1 MIKRFLVIG
10 VFFLLIVSSIGS
22 LSFGNNVEVNE
33 KETLF
38 ENYGHDRYFYPEFY
52 DCYNASEIT
61 CYGPISGYESNDFI
75 DIESEKISIS
85 KDTAKPLNGP
95 PMDSAWPMKCHDLHH
110 TGLSPYSTAV
120 NPGIE
125 KWRFK
130 TRYGLDGSPV
140 IDNNGTIYFGAKD
153 GYIYALYPN
162 GTMKWRYETDNWIT
176 SAPAVDKD
184 GTIYIGS
191 WDTNLYAIYPNG
203 TLKWKS
209 PGTGG
214 SIASSPAIG
223 NDGTVYI
230 GNYASRLVAV
240 NPNGTIKWYYNLDDD
255 TTSDPCVGDDG
266 TIYIGSFDS
275 YFYAVYPNGTLK
287 WRFKTG
293 DKIYGSASIADDGTV
308 YIGSSWDS
316 YLYAVYPNNGTM
328 IWRYGGAGTPNNPS
342 IGCDGTI
349 YAGYLYNLLALYP
362 NSTLKW
368 DFYVGNDRWIATSAP
383 AISADGTIYFG
394 VNIGDSAGG
403 EIIAVNSDGTEKW
416 RKKIAEW
423 WIRSSPAIAEDGT
436 VYIGSTCE
444 GRGYLH
450 AFGSVESNSPPE
462 APTISGETN
471 GKVGEEYEFRLQ
483 AFDPDNNPVSYYIEW
498 GDGSTTG
505 WTFERA
511 SGEIYY
517 YDHTWSEKGNYTIR
531 AKARDT
537 LNEESNW
544 TEFEIKITNPR
555 NKTLN
560 IYYWIRLLE
569 RFPLLQ
575 KILNFLT
582 I

>member
-1 MIKRFLVIG
+1 MIKRFLVIC

-22 LSFGNNVEVNE
+22 LSFGYKLSE
-33 KETLF
+33 KEIL
-38 ENYGHDRYFYPEFY
+38 
-52 DCYNASEIT
+52 
-61 CYGPISGYESNDFI
+61 I
-75 DIESEKISIS
+75 DNSS
-85 KDTAKPLNGP
+85 KSQSLNGS
-95 PMDSAWPMKCHDLHH
+95 PMDSPWPMQSHDLHH
-110 TGLSPYSTAV
+110 TGLSQYSTAG
-120 NPGIE
+120 NPGVE

-140 IDNNGTIYFGAKD
+140 IDGNGTIYFGAKD
-153 GYIYALYPN
+153 GYIYTLYPN

-176 SAPAVDKD
+176 SAPAVDED
-184 GTIYIGS
+184 GTIYVGS
-191 WDTNLYAIYPNG
+191 WDTNLYAMNPDG
-203 TLKWKS
+203 TKKWS
-209 PGTGG
+209 VGTGG

-223 NDGTVYI
+223 NDGTIYI
-230 GNYASRLVAV
+230 GNYASRLVAI
-240 NPNGTIKWYYNLDDD
+240 NSNGTIKWYYNLDDD

-275 YFYAVYPNGTLK
+275 YFYALYPNGTLK

-328 IWRYGGAGTPNNPS
+328 IWKYGGAGTPNNPS
-342 IGCDGTI
+342 IGSDGTI
-349 YAGYLYNLLALYP
+349 YAGYLYHLLALYP
-362 NSTLKW
+362 NGTLKW

-383 AISADGTIYFG
+383 AISADGTVYFG

-403 EIIAVNSDGTEKW
+403 EIIAVNPNGTERW
-416 RKKIAEW
+416 RKQIAEW

-450 AFGSVESNSPPE
+450 AFGSVESNSPPD
-462 APTISGETN
+462 APSISGNSN
-471 GKVGEEYEFRLQ
+471 GKVGVEYEFRLQ

-531 AKARDT
+531 AKAKDVF
-537 LNEESNW
+537 NEESNW
-544 TEFEIKITNPR
+544 TEFEIKISDPR
-555 NKTLN
+555 NRASINFLFL
-560 IYYWIRLLE
+560 RFLE
-569 RFPLLQ
+569 RFPNAFQ
-575 KILNFLT
+575 IIRYFVKGR
-582 I
+582 